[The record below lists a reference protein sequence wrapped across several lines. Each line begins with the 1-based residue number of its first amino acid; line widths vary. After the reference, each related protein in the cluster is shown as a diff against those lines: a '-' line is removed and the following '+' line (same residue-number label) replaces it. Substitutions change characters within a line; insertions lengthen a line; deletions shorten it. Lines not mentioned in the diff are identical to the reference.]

1 MLSILLAVPSCF
13 NRLVWLYPTSFLY
26 FMYYVYPPENMNL
39 PQSTGK
45 KTLLGVLIILIIV
58 QILGWQK
65 LYGGSHSTQMQF
77 FQRVAGLH
85 LPSIHTELGEQE
97 GFTLSQ
103 SPLSCLNTSNIQDKC
118 PTVHIAMVVSGLVN
132 TRHIYWTI
140 KSVLM
145 YRSTPLHFH
154 FITDSRAKTVLTSML
169 DSWLVPGISH
179 HYYDLKQ
186 ACTTI
191 TSSVNDSCPAPLSL
205 YLNLHLVLPDSVQH
219 VIVLEPTS
227 VVSIDVVELWSVVL
241 SHDNH
246 VITLCNENCVSYCHN
261 YTVVQLTRWGAMS
274 LNLSKIRSLSQRDV
288 WTQAIESVYQ
298 CRYSTE
304 HTVGKVVLISEFIH
318 KDSLNPTATANCSLS
333 CISSKS
339 PELKEVCKTVQ
350 GYDGDLLRYK
360 EMVQC
365 SAGMEPLVKE
375 SPSTIDACELF
386 AWERE
391 TRRRELPFLMGHGY
405 SSNDEYD
412 VTLVNHLDYNRLNL
426 LERSFTNWDG
436 PASIA
441 IHVTES
447 QVQGV
452 VDYVLGSKVLRDR
465 KNVTYHLMFKIGPS
479 YAINP
484 LRSLGHKYVST
495 PYVFYSDIDYVS
507 SYGMY
512 TAMKE
517 HLKTVGHTAMKK
529 TAVVIPTFETVYID
543 FEIPHNRLQM
553 IKAYREGKV
562 RQFHVISF
570 NEGHR
575 PTNYWKWTTTTEPYY
590 IQWKDMYE
598 PYCLLAT
605 STFSFDIRFVAR
617 FHNKGSH
624 NTELHMAG
632 FKFLVLHDCFIIHLP
647 HEKNKQNKDQLRKCS
662 RQWYVDW
669 REEKRKQYNY
679 KQNDIA
685 DAFID

>member
-1 MLSILLAVPSCF
+1 
-13 NRLVWLYPTSFLY
+13 
-26 FMYYVYPPENMNL
+26 MNN
-39 PQSTGK
+39 TK
-45 KTLLGVLIILIIV
+45 KGALFTVVIILILIQV
-58 QILGWQK
+58 LG
-65 LYGGSHSTQMQF
+65 LRRRYGGSLTILTNQSLTD
-77 FQRVAGLH
+77 
-85 LPSIHTELGEQE
+85 LPLTSNSSQLLGEQE
-97 GFTLSQ
+97 EVTLLQLIHSA
-103 SPLSCLNTSNIQDKC
+103 SLSLLDALTTQEKC
-118 PTVHIAMVVSGLVN
+118 PTVHIAMVVSSLVN
-132 TRHIYWTI
+132 TRHIYWTV

-154 FITDSRAKTVLTSML
+154 FIADSRAKTVLTSML

-186 ACTTI
+186 ACSTI

-261 YTVVQLTRWGAMS
+261 DAVVQLTRWGAMS

-298 CRYSTE
+298 CRHSVE
-304 HTVGKVVLISEFIH
+304 NTVGKVVLISEVE
-318 KDSLNPTATANCSLS
+318 SLNTTATANCSLIS
-333 CISSKS
+333 RTSSKS

-350 GYDGDLLRYK
+350 GYDRDLLRYK

-365 SAGMEPLVKE
+365 SVGMEPLVKE

-412 VTLVNHLDYNRLNL
+412 VTLVNHIDYNRLNL
-426 LERSFTNWDG
+426 LERSFTNWGG

-529 TAVVIPTFETVYID
+529 TAVVIPAFETDDID
-543 FEIPHNRLQM
+543 FEIPHDRAQM
-553 IKAYREGKV
+553 IEAFLKKKV
-562 RQFHVISF
+562 RQFHVNSYIT
-570 NEGHR
+570 GHKQ
-575 PTNYWKWTTTTEPYY
+575 TDYSKWTTTTEPYY

-632 FKFLVLHDCFIIHLP
+632 FKFLVLRDCFIIHLP
-647 HEKNKQNKDQLRKCS
+647 HEKNKQNMDQLRKCNK
-662 RQWYVDW
+662 RWYSDW
-669 REEKRKQYNY
+669 VKEKRKQYSY
-679 KQNDIA
+679 TGKDVH
-685 DAFID
+685 DSFDR

>member
-1 MLSILLAVPSCF
+1 MGTERGLYIHVYTVYHNMYTSPRYMNMPHITRNKAIFSVLILL
-13 NRLVWLYPTSFLY
+13 
-26 FMYYVYPPENMNL
+26 
-39 PQSTGK
+39 
-45 KTLLGVLIILIIV
+45 ILV
-58 QILGWQK
+58 QILGWHK
-65 LYGGSHSTQMQF
+65 LYSGSHSAQTWQVQF
-77 FQRVAGLH
+77 NRELS
-85 LPSIHTELGEQE
+85 LPSSFVTPP
-97 GFTLSQ
+97 Q
-103 SPLSCLNTSNIQDKC
+103 SPLSCLNTSKIQDKC
-118 PTVHIAMVVSGLVN
+118 PTIHIAMVVSGLVN

-179 HYYDLKQ
+179 HYYDIKQ
-186 ACTTI
+186 TCTTI

-261 YTVVQLTRWGAMS
+261 DTVVQLTRWGAMGI
-274 LNLSKIRSLSQRDV
+274 NLGKIRSLSQRDV

-298 CRYSTE
+298 CRRSAEY
-304 HTVGKVVLISEFIH
+304 TVRKVVLILEF
-318 KDSLNPTATANCSLS
+318 DSTSTANCSLIDICS
-333 CISSKS
+333 DSSRNSSKGS
-339 PELKEVCKTVQ
+339 ELKDVCNTVQ
-350 GYDGDLLRYK
+350 EYDGELLRYK

-375 SPSTIDACELF
+375 SPSTKKPCKLF
-386 AWERE
+386 SWERV

-426 LERSFTNWDG
+426 LERTFTNWDG

-441 IHVTES
+441 IHVSES
-447 QVQGV
+447 QVQEV
-452 VDYVLGSKVLRDR
+452 VDFVLGSKVLRDR
-465 KNVTYHLMFKIGPS
+465 KNVTYHLMFKIGLS
-479 YAINP
+479 YAPNP
-484 LRSLGHKYVST
+484 MRALGHKYVST
-495 PYVFYSDIDYVS
+495 PYVFYNDIDYVS

-512 TAMKE
+512 TALKE
-517 HLKTVGHTAMKK
+517 HLKTIGHTAMKK
-529 TAVVIPTFETVYID
+529 TAVVIPAFESDDID
-543 FEIPHNRLQM
+543 FEIPHNRSQM
-553 IKAYREGKV
+553 LKVYREGKV
-562 RQFHVISF
+562 CQFHKNYF
-570 NEGHR
+570 NGGHR
-575 PTNYWKWTTTTEPYY
+575 PTNYSKWTTTTEPYY

-605 STFSFDIRFVAR
+605 STFPFDRRFVAR

-647 HEKNKQNKDQLRKCS
+647 HQRNEQNMDKLQECKK
-662 RQWYVDW
+662 QWYADW
-669 REEKRKQYNY
+669 IKEKREQYNY
-679 KQNDIA
+679 TRKDVLDVFA
-685 DAFID
+685 W